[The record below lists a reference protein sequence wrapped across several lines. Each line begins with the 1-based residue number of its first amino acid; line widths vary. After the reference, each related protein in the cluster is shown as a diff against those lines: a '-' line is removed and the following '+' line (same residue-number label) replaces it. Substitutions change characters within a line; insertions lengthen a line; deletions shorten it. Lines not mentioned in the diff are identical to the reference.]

1 MDRRLMNTLIVDDND
16 LECDCKDLTL
26 DNLTVKSL
34 GFIPSDLDKFDL
46 IIYTGKRGTK
56 IIRSKYFMA

>member
-1 MDRRLMNTLIVDDND
+1 MNTLIVDDND

-34 GFIPSDLDKFDL
+34 GFIPSDLDKFGL